1 MFGLVRPAPA
11 GHVWSMRVLS
21 IASAAAVAL
30 GWAGPPAPA
39 QVHAKEQLAP
49 SEIVQAAP
57 ASDWIDIPESD
68 LQVMEIAGGGRV
80 TIQLAPTFAPI
91 HVANIRE
98 LAGNGWWDGTSINR
112 VQDNY
117 VVQWGDPT
125 EKKALPAR
133 IVAHPPEEYVRDLRS
148 LKPKWNPWPDAYA
161 KQTGF
166 IDGWPVGGN
175 GRKLWLVHCYG
186 MVGVGRN
193 LAPDTGS
200 GAELYAVIGHA
211 PRHLDRNIALVGRVL
226 EGIDFLASRP
236 RGTEA
241 LGFYKHPQQ
250 RIGIDS
256 VRAMS
261 EAGAESR
268 SGWQYLSGGSFDR
281 YRDAR
286 ANRRDPFFNIPAG
299 GADICNI
306 PVPVRRK
313 P

>member
-1 MFGLVRPAPA
+1 M
-11 GHVWSMRVLS
+11 
-21 IASAAAVAL
+21 
-30 GWAGPPAPA
+30 
-39 QVHAKEQLAP
+39 
-49 SEIVQAAP
+49 QAAP

-68 LQVMEIAGGGRV
+68 LQVMETAGGGRV
-80 TIQLAPTFAPI
+80 TIQLARDFAPI
-91 HVANIRE
+91 HVTNIRA
-98 LAGNGWWDGTSINR
+98 LAGKSWWDGTSINR

-125 EKKALPAR
+125 EKKALPAE

-148 LKPKWNPWPDAYA
+148 LKPKWSPWPDAYA
-161 KQTGF
+161 KNTGF
-166 IDGWPVGGN
+166 LDGWPVGSD
-175 GRKLWLVHCYG
+175 GRAAWLVHCYG

-193 LAPDTGS
+193 MAPDTGS

-226 EGIDFLASRP
+226 EGMEFLASRP

-241 LGFYKHPQQ
+241 LGFYGDPQQ
-250 RIGIDS
+250 RIRINS
-256 VRAMS
+256 VRPMR
-261 EAGAESR
+261 EADAGSKSA
-268 SGWQYLSGGSFDR
+268 WQYLSGGSFDR
-281 YRDAR
+281 YREAR
-286 ANRRDPFFNIPAG
+286 ANRRDPFFKIPAG